1 MYIYVYTVCKY
12 KVTVFCVI
20 LFREI
25 ETSTF
30 HNVRWLFQL
39 GWMFERAAWF
49 FQTHQQQ
56 RHQQQQQAEVSTV
69 VGVRKIGVVELN
81 SLDPDEPKA
90 MAACA
95 KVDDVDCKYFNKKGK
110 KYKVACGCWVG
121 WFSFLG
127 AFERMWICDIWD
139 FLPVRVTC
147 EQNHRIYRDIH
158 YSYRENLRQYNMAS
172 FWTWD
177 FCLQVAMIL
186 FPKSAFEML
195 LERQSDDRSPTN

>member
-1 MYIYVYTVCKY
+1 
-12 KVTVFCVI
+12 
-20 LFREI
+20 
-25 ETSTF
+25 
-30 HNVRWLFQL
+30 
-39 GWMFERAAWF
+39 MFETVGWF

-56 RHQQQQQAEVSTV
+56 RQQQQQQQQPQSEVSTV

-95 KVDDVDCKYFNKKGK
+95 KVDDVDCKYFSKKGK

-127 AFERMWICDIWD
+127 AFWQDLD

-147 EQNHRIYRDIH
+147 EQNHRIYRDIQ

-172 FWTWD
+172 FWAWD
-177 FCLQVAMIL
+177 FCLQVVMIL
-186 FPKSAFEML
+186 FPKKCLSDGAWEAIGWQKPNQLGFNGRFWVFEVF
-195 LERQSDDRSPTN
+195 